1 MGLDIDSFLDNV
13 GKEEVPKPEEK
24 EIKKVSLDFQKE
36 VEDRIENVK
45 KDSQNKDIGILKE
58 IYDEVRNFNVDLP
71 NKFLGIENKSGIA
84 LKDLSEKYSQEF
96 LTISKNNAQ
105 IITKNIKD
113 RILQINEFMQNE
125 DFVNVLEN
133 YKIVIT
139 DFNFFPKA
147 ILNEKIELS
156 RKIRDT
162 EIIIFTKLEEY
173 KNKTIFNLK
182 AQINSKIQSIA
193 ELIRT
198 SKLKDAEKGIADLEE
213 FSNHLP
219 KLLLPDLI
227 EEKIKI
233 SKVLKKSQD
242 FLIHK
247 YNEEFEYRNNL
258 INQLF
263 EKFHTFY
270 IKKNISETVIT
281 YDEIIVEF
289 KTLPDF
295 FVEKKIDIFKQ
306 INELYTKLNKLI
318 LNRNIFMFVETYEY
332 SKRIEG
338 IREYLKHVEMSN
350 NFDKNNLLE
359 IKRKVSELPKQFIYE
374 KEEFNRK
381 IEELTKNIGQEKVFQ
396 EKYETIKKQKE
407 FDKINFQEEKLTNIN
422 NPKLNL
428 KGAKKDILI
437 EVDRLYQ
444 EFKLTNDSQK
454 VKNIYK
460 KITFYLNLANISP
473 DVKKET
479 LKKLTKTLHEKKLS

>member
-13 GKEEVPKPEEK
+13 GKEEIPKPEEK
-24 EIKKVSLDFQKE
+24 EIKKVNLEFQKE
-36 VEDRIENVK
+36 LEGRIDNVK
-45 KDSQNKDIGILKE
+45 KDSQGKDVGILKE

-84 LKDLSEKYSQEF
+84 LKDLGEKYSQEF
-96 LTISKNNAQ
+96 LVISKNNAK
-105 IITKNIKD
+105 IITNNIENKL
-113 RILQINEFMQNE
+113 IVINEFMQNE
-125 DFVNVLEN
+125 DYVNVLETYRQTITEFN
-133 YKIVIT
+133 Y
-139 DFNFFPKA
+139 FPKA
-147 ILNEKIELS
+147 ILNEKIVLS
-156 RKIRDT
+156 KKIRDI

-182 AQINSKIQSIA
+182 AQINDKIQRIT
-193 ELIRT
+193 ELVRT
-198 SKLKDAEKGIADLEE
+198 SKLKDAEKEIGDLEE

-233 SKVLKKSQD
+233 TKVLMKSQD

-270 IKKNISETVIT
+270 IRKNISETIIT

-295 FVEKKIDIFKQ
+295 FVEKKIEIFKR

-338 IREYLKHVEMSN
+338 IREYLTHVERSN
-350 NFDKNNLLE
+350 NFDQNNLIE
-359 IKRKVSELPKQFIYE
+359 IKRRVSELPKQFIYE
-374 KEEFNRK
+374 KEEFNKKIKDLTMKIGKDKSHQEKYNTRK
-381 IEELTKNIGQEKVFQ
+381 IEKEFNKNI
-396 EKYETIKKQKE
+396 
-407 FDKINFQEEKLTNIN
+407 FQEEKLN
-422 NPKLNL
+422 NSNKQNLNL

-437 EVDRLYQ
+437 EIDRLYK
-444 EFKLTNDSQK
+444 EFKLTSDSQK
-454 VKNIYK
+454 VQTIYK
-460 KITFYLNLANISP
+460 KITFYLNIANISP
-473 DVKKET
+473 NVKKDT
-479 LKKLTKTLHEKKLS
+479 LKKLTRALHEKKLN